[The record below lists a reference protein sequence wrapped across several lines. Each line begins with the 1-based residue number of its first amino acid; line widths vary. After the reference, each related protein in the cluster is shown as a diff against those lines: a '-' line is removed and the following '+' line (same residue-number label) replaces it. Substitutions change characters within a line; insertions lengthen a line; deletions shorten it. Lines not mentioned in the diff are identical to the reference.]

1 MRNFM
6 AYVKNMGKN
15 IWIIPAVLIGWI
27 VYKKYQLTNAVSV
40 FFKSID
46 FSTMTL
52 LNPTL
57 NLIVQINNPTDV
69 TAVVQNIQ
77 GILIID
83 GVNVGNVIG
92 ITPTILNSGSSLLA
106 IPVTLNYSGVLD
118 LLRKFKFGGFN
129 LTFQGTIKVDY
140 ITLPLEFSYS
150 L

>member
-1 MRNFM
+1 M
-6 AYVKNMGKN
+6 AYAKNMVKN

-27 VYKKYQLTNAVSV
+27 LYKKYQLSNAVSV

-46 FSTMTL
+46 FSTMSL
-52 LNPTL
+52 LNPTI
-57 NLIVQINNPTDV
+57 NLIVQINNPTNV

-83 GVNVGNVIG
+83 DVSVGSVIG

-118 LLRKFKFGGFN
+118 LIRKFKIGGFN
-129 LTFQGTIKVDY
+129 LTFKGTIKVDY
-140 ITLPLEFSYS
+140 ITLPLIFSYN